1 MDAIM
6 PWEELSAIIKPFY
19 PQAFWHSLSWW
30 VHPKRNVWIG
40 VFFVTALGSV
50 PPALVLGVVDVV
62 ARAIE
67 QPLLRALVA
76 LLLILVL

>member
-40 VFFVTALGSV
+40 VFFVTWYE
-50 PPALVLGVVDVV
+50 PHFPY
-62 ARAIE
+62 
-67 QPLLRALVA
+67 Q
-76 LLLILVL
+76 